1 MFKKLLL
8 TMALIAMGLTY
19 AQNNTDSGQQD
30 STANQLSAMSQ
41 ASNPVDRDEMQKE
54 AFNDLPSTLFPLTT
68 DQIKTLRRKFNDSQR
83 ASSFTEDT
91 PARPTSSS
99 MVVDLAPGS
108 TPPIIRL
115 GIGFVTSLVF
125 LDSSGQPWP
134 IKGYDIGNPNAFNII
149 QPTSGEAKT
158 GGNTLLIQS
167 STMYKQGNLAVILQ
181 GMNTPVMI
189 TLLPGQKAVDYRVDM
204 QIPRAGPN
212 GLSGS
217 MNSLPATINAVMMDI
232 LNHLIPKDSREL
244 KVQGGQAEG
253 WLYKNKLYIRTPLTL
268 ISPGWTSKVSG
279 ADGTIHVYEIS
290 DPISKLILL
299 DGGEMK
305 QVALEG
311 V

>member
-1 MFKKLLL
+1 MFNKV
-8 TMALIAMGLTY
+8 LIAAVSMIISIGY
-19 AQNNTDSGQQD
+19 AQDNQQD
-30 STANQLSAMSQ
+30 PTADQLAVMSEANQPLD
-41 ASNPVDRDEMQKE
+41 NKEMEKQ
-54 AFNDLPSTLFPLTT
+54 AFNDLPATLFPLSP
-68 DQIKTLRRKFNDSQR
+68 DQIKTLKRKYNDTQR
-83 ASSFTEDT
+83 ASSFTQDV

-108 TPPIIRL
+108 TPPIVRL

-125 LDSSGQPWP
+125 LDASGQPWP
-134 IKGYDIGNPNAFNII
+134 IKGYDIGNPNAFNIV
-149 QPTSGEAKT
+149 QPTSGESKT

-189 TLLPGQKAVDYRVDM
+189 TLLPGQQAVDYRVDM
-204 QIPRAGPN
+204 QIPRTGPN
-212 GLSGS
+212 ALSGS
-217 MNSLPATINAVMMDI
+217 ANSLPSTINAVMMDI
-232 LNHLIPKDSREL
+232 LNHLIPKESKEL
-244 KVQGGQAEG
+244 KVENGLAES
-253 WLYKNKLYIRTPLTL
+253 WLYRNKLYVRTPLTL